1 MKSRNKPGRN
11 APCPCGSGKKYK
23 RCCGADVSASSG
35 STPADDAA
43 QQLAE
48 AIQASGAST
57 LDEMNELAR
66 KIYTQRNERPLD
78 DFLGLSPNQMQA
90 MLYSP
95 LDAPQLVTFDNSW
108 YPEQSIAID
117 LFKALVAGVGDGGI
131 KATARGNL
139 PIKLCREILGC
150 GEHDE
155 LSRLRRIRSEVEFEK
170 LHTVR
175 LVSDLAGLM
184 KRRKNRFYITQRGR
198 QLSLPE
204 NRGDLFHALFRTYVS
219 KFNWGYRNG
228 YPAATFI
235 QTAWLFSLY
244 CLSLFGQQWRSSRFY
259 AEQFAQAFPAA
270 IHEMAEGGYFSPEQ
284 QFRTCYATRTLE
296 RFVLFWGLAEKR
308 TSQPKKPSSYEY
320 ELRAPS
326 LSDWLHFH
334 C

>member
-1 MKSRNKPGRN
+1 MTSRNNPGRN

-23 RCCGADVSASSG
+23 RCCGVDLSARSG
-35 STPADDAA
+35 STPAEDAA

-95 LDAPQLVTFDNSW
+95 LDAPQLVAFDNSW
-108 YPEQSIAID
+108 HPKQSVALD
-117 LFKALVAGVGDGGI
+117 LFRTLVMGVGDGGI
-131 KATARGNL
+131 KATAQGNL
-139 PIKLCREILGC
+139 PIKLCREILGE
-150 GEHDE
+150 GEHGE

-175 LVSDLAGLM
+175 LVSDLAGLV
-184 KRRKNRFYITQRGR
+184 KRRKNRFYITKRGR
-198 QLSLPE
+198 LLSLTE
-204 NRGDLFHALFRTYVS
+204 NQGDLFQTLIRTYVS
-219 KFNWGYRNG
+219 KFNWGYRDR
-228 YPAATFI
+228 YPDATFI

-244 CLSLFGQQWRSSRFY
+244 CLSIFGKKWRISGFY
-259 AEQFAQAFPAA
+259 AEQFVQAFPAV
-270 IHEMAEGGYFSPEQ
+270 IHEMGEGGYFSPEQ
-284 QFRTCYATRTLE
+284 EFRACYELRTLE
-296 RFVLFWGLAEKR
+296 RFVLFWGMAEKR
-308 TSQPKKPSSYEY
+308 TNQPNKPYSY